1 MKTVTKILAPLAL
14 FASMSAQA
22 DFIGGSV
29 EASYWYGGVGG
40 DATFGSTVDAEDD
53 LGFGDDSFF
62 EIAATVEHPVPLI
75 PNVRVKYADIEQ
87 SSDGNLTASFG
98 NTATE
103 VTGSVET
110 TLDLSH
116 MDLILY
122 YEILDNWVSV
132 DIGLDFK
139 KFDGV
144 LELTETTGLT
154 PNTSTT
160 DIDEFLPLAYASA
173 EIALPF
179 TDMSF
184 GAELSAL
191 TYSDT
196 AIYDGKVRFRQ
207 GFSLAFIELGYR
219 QMGFKLE
226 DIDDLDVDVN
236 IGGAYISTGLDF

>member
-1 MKTVTKILAPLAL
+1 MKKVTKILAPLAL

-40 DATFGSTVDAEDD
+40 DATFGSSTVDVEDD
-53 LGFGDDSFF
+53 LGFGSDSFF

-87 SSDGNLTASFG
+87 TEDGAI
-98 NTATE
+98 ATPFDG
-103 VTGSVET
+103 VSGAVET
-110 TLDLSH
+110 NLNLSH

-139 KFDGV
+139 KFDGE
-144 LELTETTGLT
+144 LELKSTAA
-154 PNTSTT
+154 TSTT

-173 EIALPF
+173 EIELPF

-219 QMGFKLE
+219 QMGIKVE

-236 IGGAYISTGLDF
+236 LGGAYFSTGLDF